1 MTFSGRIINRKLTV
15 HATLFLCPLRPP
27 RFCGWIWKKRQLR
40 GPPRAPGASP
50 RTHYYK
56 KNEGK
61 SGRGRPSQRV
71 WSSGIGLLSWASNIK
86 LNFRYNSQYAKYFP
100 CTLLSKNVFARRF
113 ITKAIS
119 SLRLIKR
126 LLR

>member
-1 MTFSGRIINRKLTV
+1 MTFSGRIINRKSTV

-27 RFCGWIWKKRQLR
+27 RFCGSIWKKRQLR
-40 GPPRAPGASP
+40 GPPRARAPPSRP
-50 RTHYYK
+50 HYYK
-56 KNEGK
+56 KIEGK

-71 WSSGIGLLSWASNIK
+71 WSSCFSLLSWASNIK
-86 LNFRYNSQYAKYFP
+86 LNFRYNSLYAKYFP

-113 ITKAIS
+113 IAKAIS